1 MNQQP
6 PTRRQ
11 AIGNWELQSV
21 SGGRFALDGGAM
33 FGVVPKPLWQRF
45 TTADDRNRIPLQT
58 NCLLARDGTHTV
70 LIDTGYGS
78 KLSDKERE
86 IHAAETG
93 VPLLKSL
100 AAIGVSPEEID
111 LVVFSHLHF
120 DHAGG
125 GTICEGSDDTG
136 QQARIVP
143 AFPNASYVAQRREW
157 EDATSG
163 VPELR
168 GSYPL
173 ENLLPLQEAGCLR
186 LIDGDEEIVPGLTAM
201 VTGGHTAGHQAL
213 LFRSGGKT
221 AAYLGDLC
229 PTTAHLPSLW
239 CMAYDVY
246 LLDTRRRK
254 PAVLGQAADENWL
267 VCWDHDP
274 ITPWSRIQRDPKR
287 EFQAVDAG

>member
-1 MNQQP
+1 MNQP
-6 PTRRQ
+6 APIRRQ
-11 AIGNWELQSV
+11 TVGNWELCSV

-33 FGVVPKPLWQRF
+33 FGVVPKPLWQRV

-58 NCLLARDGTHTV
+58 NCLLARDGKHTV
-70 LIDTGYGS
+70 LVDTGYGG

-86 IHAAETG
+86 LNAAEPGT
-93 VPLLKSL
+93 PLLENL
-100 AAIGVSPEEID
+100 AALGVSPEEID

-125 GTICEGSDDTG
+125 GTVWEEGGTG
-136 QQARIVP
+136 RIVP
-143 AFPNASYVAQRREW
+143 AFPKATYVAQRREW

-173 ENLLPLQEAGCLR
+173 KNLLPLQEAGCLR
-186 LIDGDEEIVPGLTAM
+186 LIDGDEPIVPGLAAM
-201 VTGGHTAGHQAL
+201 VTGGHTAGHHAL
-213 LFRSGGKT
+213 LFQSGGQT

-229 PTTAHLPSLW
+229 PTTAHLPTMW

-246 LLDTRRRK
+246 PLDTRRRK

-274 ITPWSRIQRDPKR
+274 LTPWSRILRDPQR
-287 EFQAVDAG
+287 EFRAVDAG